1 MEKKTKLWIGIGVGA
16 LIIIGGAIAFY
27 ISASHK
33 RLAELTEQ
41 YEIEKEELE
50 EEYSQLAIQ
59 YEGYKLN
66 VNNDS
71 LIDKLENER
80 LKVQRL
86 VEELK
91 TTKATNARRINELK
105 KELSTVRAVL
115 RTYVAQVDSL
125 NRLNAQLV
133 EENKEVHRKYQAA
146 TQTATELK
154 KQKEQLTQQVTLA
167 SKLDAVAINVE
178 AQTKR
183 NKKTSKI
190 SKAEKIK
197 ISFTIAKNVT
207 AEVGSKDIYI
217 RIMKPD
223 NDALVKNR
231 SDLFRYEN
239 QEINYSIRKNIE
251 YEGEEVNVTMYWTIE
266 EYLSPGTYRVDIF
279 ADGNLIGK
287 KEFTLE

>member
-1 MEKKTKLWIGIGVGA
+1 MEQKTKIKIGVGA
-16 LIIIGGAIAFY
+16 AIFLALAVGIGFY
-27 ISASHK
+27 IYTQHQ

-71 LIDKLENER
+71 LLDKLETER
-80 LKVQRL
+80 LKVERL

-91 TTKATNARRINELK
+91 TVKATNARRINELK
-105 KELSTVRAVL
+105 AELKTVRAVL

-125 NRLNAQLV
+125 NRINQQLK
-133 EENKEVHRKYQAA
+133 EENQAINTKYQAA
-146 TQTATELK
+146 TQTATQLK
-154 KQKEQLTQQVTLA
+154 KQTEHLTQKVTLA
-167 SKLDAVAINVE
+167 SKLDAVAISVE
-178 AQTKR
+178 AQNKR
-183 NKKTSKI
+183 GKQTNKI

-207 AEVGSKDIYI
+207 AEVGDKDIYI

-223 NDALVKNR
+223 GDALVKSRNN
-231 SDLFRYEN
+231 LFRYED
-239 QEINYSIRKNIE
+239 QDIEYSIRRQIE
-251 YEGEEVNVTMYWTIE
+251 YTGEEVGVTMYWTIE

>member
-1 MEKKTKLWIGIGVGA
+1 MDKKTKIKIGALAGLLVVIAIGVA
-16 LIIIGGAIAFY
+16 YY
-27 ISASHK
+27 IYTTHQ

-91 TTKATNARRINELK
+91 TVKATNARRINELK
-105 KELSTVRAVL
+105 KELATVRAVL
-115 RTYVAQVDSL
+115 RSYVAQVDSL
-125 NRLNAQLV
+125 NRLNQQLQ
-133 EENKEVHRKYQAA
+133 EENKEIHSKYQAERQTS
-146 TQTATELK
+146 TQLK
-154 KQKEQLTQQVTLA
+154 KDKENLTQKVTLA
-167 SKLDAVAINVE
+167 SKLDAVAISVE
-178 AQTKR
+178 AQNKR
-183 NKKTSKI
+183 GKQTNKI
-190 SKAEKIK
+190 NKAEKIK

-207 AEVGSKDIYI
+207 AQVGDKDIYV

-223 NDALVKNR
+223 GDPLVKNR
-231 SDLFRYEN
+231 NDLFRYEDR
-239 QEINYSIRKNIE
+239 EISYSIRRQIE
-251 YEGEEVNVTMYWTIE
+251 YTGEEVGVTMYWTIE

-287 KEFTLE
+287 KEFALE